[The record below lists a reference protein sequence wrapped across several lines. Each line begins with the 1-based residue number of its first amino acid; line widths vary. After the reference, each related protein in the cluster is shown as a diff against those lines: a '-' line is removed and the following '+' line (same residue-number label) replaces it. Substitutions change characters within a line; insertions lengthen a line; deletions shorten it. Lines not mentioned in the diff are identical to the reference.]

1 MYKKIAIN
9 YKDLNPYLSSK
20 TIDIHYNKHYLNYLL
35 KLNDVL
41 NYLNFD
47 YKYNIS
53 ELVLH
58 IDEFPLE
65 YRDTILYNAGGVLN
79 HELFFKNLSK
89 NNNLEKNEL
98 YLKIEEY
105 FGSFDKF
112 VSEFKNK
119 ANLLVGSG
127 YTFLVLNRDNKLL
140 IINVSNQDTPYSYSY
155 LPILN
160 IDLWEHSY
168 YLDYYNNR
176 SKYIDDFFSMIDLSL
191 ANEEYKKVIKK
202 TQN

>member
-1 MYKKIAIN
+1 MYKRIVLN

-53 ELVLH
+53 ELVSH

-98 YLKIEEY
+98 YLKIEED

-127 YTFLVLNRDNKLL
+127 YTFLVLNSDNKLL